1 MTLTDRAKLNF
12 NSDYNCAES
21 VLLALSQRIH
31 SQSRIVQR
39 IIPRIATGF
48 GGGMARNGDTCGA
61 LVGGI
66 MAIGL
71 AFGRDNSKQSRDTC
85 YLATN
90 QLYRDFVKEFRSCKC
105 RELIGVNLN
114 TARGIQ
120 IYSKKIHYERC
131 NPIVTWVTKRTN
143 QIVQKHRHHRNS
155 QSDSDWM
162 RF

>member
-1 MTLTDRAKLNF
+1 MTPTDRAKLNF

-21 VLLALSQRIH
+21 VLLALSQRIYN
-31 SQSRIVQR
+31 QSRIVQH

-48 GGGMARNGDTCGA
+48 GGGIARNGDTCGA
-61 LVGGI
+61 LAGGI

-105 RELIGVNLN
+105 RELTGVNLN
-114 TARGIQ
+114 TARGMRT
-120 IYSKKIHYERC
+120 YSEKIHYERC
-131 NPIVTWVTKRTN
+131 NPIVAWVTKRTS
-143 QIVQKHRHHRNS
+143 QIVQKQRHHRNS
-155 QSDSDWM
+155 
-162 RF
+162 

>member
-1 MTLTDRAKLNF
+1 MTPTDRAKLHF

-21 VLLALSQRIH
+21 ILLALSQRIYN
-31 SQSRIVQR
+31 QGRIVQH

-105 RELIGVNLN
+105 RELTGVNLN
-114 TARGIQ
+114 TARGMRT
-120 IYSKKIHYERC
+120 YSEKIHYERC
-131 NPIVTWVTKRTN
+131 NPIVKWVTKRTS
-143 QIVQKHRHHRNS
+143 QIVQKHHHHRNS
-155 QSDSDWM
+155 
-162 RF
+162 